1 MALFFLTTNLEK
13 FEEVADLLDE
23 DYGIQIDRRT
33 ARLPVPPSNTPADVA
48 RFRALEAFKVLR
60 APVFAEAVA
69 IELPDGALSG
79 ASFRQAFEMPEGA
92 GWVKKHDGH
101 GGVARVAVGYCADGR
116 EAQVFEVAIKGTL
129 QSKPRGDGNAPWE
142 RHWVPDGKNETL
154 AELAGP
160 DADELQNAPYIA
172 LARMLRPPK

>member
-1 MALFFLTTNLEK
+1 MAPFFLTTNLEK

-23 DYGIQIDRRT
+23 DYGIAIERRT
-33 ARLPVPPSNTPADVA
+33 ARLPVPPSNAPGEVA
-48 RFRALEAFKVLR
+48 KFRALEAFKVLR

-92 GWVKKHDGH
+92 GWVRKHDGH
-101 GGVARVAVGYCADGR
+101 AGVARVAVGYSADGR
-116 EAQVFEVAIKGTL
+116 DAQVFEVAMKGTL
-129 QSKPRGDGNAPWE
+129 TAKPRGDGNAPWE
-142 RHWVPDGKNETL
+142 RHWIPEGKSETL

-172 LARMLRPPK
+172 LAKVLRPAK

>member
-1 MALFFLTTNLEK
+1 MALFFLTTNVDK
-13 FEEVADLLDE
+13 FEEVADLLEE
-23 DYGIQIDRRT
+23 DYGIRIDRRT
-33 ARLPVPPSNTPADVA
+33 ARLPVPPSNTPGEVA
-48 RFRALEAFKVLR
+48 KFRATEAFKVLR

-92 GWVKKHDGH
+92 GWMKKHDGH
-101 GGVARVAVGYCADGR
+101 TGVARIAVGYSGDGR

-129 QSKPRGDGNAPWE
+129 HVKPRGDGNAPWE
-142 RHWVPDGKNETL
+142 RHWVPDGKGESL

-172 LARMLRPPK
+172 LAKVLRPAK